1 MSKRSFCGAV
11 ALAVLAGLAFATPS
25 HAAPTTIDTKITF
38 SVSGG
43 GTATDVTVT
52 YSNPAID
59 PIVSGSLT
67 LVSAGGL
74 TISPP
79 ISEASNKVTVDF
91 SPSSGTVGTLE
102 FTFMTNTPA
111 SMYDAELS
119 GVTAG
124 QTGTISAS
132 VVGLAAPEPASFAL
146 LGIGVTG
153 FLACRRLFKRTA
165 RGRAS

>member
-1 MSKRSFCGAV
+1 MSRRSFCGTL
-11 ALAVLAGLAFATPS
+11 ALAVFAALAFTTPS
-25 HAAPTTIDTKITF
+25 HAAPTTIDTKVTF

-52 YSNPAID
+52 YSAPPID

-79 ISEASNKVTVDF
+79 ISEASNTVTVDF
-91 SPSSGTVGTLE
+91 SASTGTVGTLE
-102 FTFMTNTPA
+102 FKFMTATPA

-124 QTGTISAS
+124 DTGTISAT
-132 VVGLAAPEPASFAL
+132 VTGLAVPEPASFAL

-153 FLACRRLFKRTA
+153 FLACRRLFKRA
-165 RGRAS
+165 AHSR